1 MLDAQA
7 AAYAEAGRFQEAIKT
22 QERAITKLKR
32 EGGTKYLPEYE
43 EHLSSYKAGKPWRA
57 K

>member
-1 MLDAQA
+1 MLDALA
-7 AAYAEAGRFQEAIKT
+7 AAYAEVGRFQEAIKT

-32 EGGTKYLPEYE
+32 EGGTKDLPEFE
-43 EHLSSYKAGKPWRA
+43 QHLSTYKAGKPWRA